1 MGSIVIRRGKHIYTL
16 DVIEFFRKSL
26 GGRKD

>member
-1 MGSIVIRRGKHIYTL
+1 MGSIVVRRGKHIYIF
-16 DVIEFFRKSL
+16 DIIEFFRKGL

>member
-1 MGSIVIRRGKHIYTL
+1 MGSIVVRRGKHIYIL
-16 DVIEFFRKSL
+16 DIIEFFRKSL

>member
-1 MGSIVIRRGKHIYTL
+1 MGSIVVRRGKHIYIL
-16 DVIEFFRKSL
+16 DIIEFFRKGL